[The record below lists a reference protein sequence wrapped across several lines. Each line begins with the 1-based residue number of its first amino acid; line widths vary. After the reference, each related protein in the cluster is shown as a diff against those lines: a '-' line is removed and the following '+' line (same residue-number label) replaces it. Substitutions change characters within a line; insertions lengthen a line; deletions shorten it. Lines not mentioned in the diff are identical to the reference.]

1 MNNTDIENLTKAYT
15 DMNKPH
21 LVLDWIFNVPNQT
34 LICTINDEL
43 SYSAIEGG
51 EKGIN
56 KNYKDKTTF
65 IPVEYWNM
73 EKLWISEN
81 YGEQVGYFQLDPNRA
96 IIHPVSG
103 EEDRCPMGIGPD
115 GRYLDHLQRRQAI
128 LESNDCSEIYR
139 TADNTVW
146 ETPDC
151 GKTIYKRIPTLDTHY
166 AEFAKTNNEI
176 HKFERT
182 TYSEHPQPCLQQPR
196 SPGRTFSS
204 YDDMLENG
212 VSEDVVNKCR
222 ESKWQEPLHPELQYM
237 IEMI

>member
-1 MNNTDIENLTKAYT
+1 MK
-15 DMNKPH
+15 NKPH

-34 LICTINDEL
+34 LICTIDDEL

-51 EKGIN
+51 EAGIN
-56 KNYKDKTTF
+56 KHYKGETIF
-65 IPVEYWNM
+65 IRPDTSEAFPSESAWNE
-73 EKLWISEN
+73 EKVWISEN
-81 YGEQVGYFQLDPNRA
+81 YGEQVGYFQLDHDRV
-96 IIHPVSG
+96 ITHPYSG
-103 EEDRCPMGIGPD
+103 QTDRCPMGIGPD

-139 TADNTVW
+139 TEGQTVW

-151 GKTIYKRIPTLDTHY
+151 GKTIYKRIPTTDTNY
-166 AEFAKTNNEI
+166 AEFARRHNETY
-176 HKFERT
+176 KFDRT
-182 TYSEHPQPCLQQPR
+182 AYPEHPQPCLQQPR

-212 VSEDVVNKCR
+212 VSEDIVNKCKDGKW
-222 ESKWQEPLHPELQYM
+222 ESPMHPELQYM

>member
-1 MNNTDIENLTKAYT
+1 MKE
-15 DMNKPH
+15 NKPH

-34 LICTINDEL
+34 LVCTINDEL

-51 EKGIN
+51 VKGIN
-56 KNYKDKTTF
+56 KTYNGETVF
-65 IPVEYWNM
+65 IEADDWNE

-81 YGEQVGYFQLDPNRA
+81 YGEQVGYFQLDPNRV
-96 IIHPVSG
+96 ITHPFTG
-103 EEDRCPMGIGPD
+103 EEDRCPMGLGPD

-128 LESNDCSEIYR
+128 LESQDCSEIYR
-139 TADNTVW
+139 TEDSTVW

-151 GKTIYKRIPTLDTHY
+151 GKTIYKRIPTTDTHY
-166 AEFAKTNNEI
+166 AEFAKRHNET

-182 TYSEHPQPCLQQPR
+182 AYPEHPQPCLQQPR

-212 VSEDVVNKCR
+212 INQDIIDKCKAM
-222 ESKWQEPLHPELQYM
+222 KWEKPLHPELQYM
-237 IEMI
+237 IEMGVK

>member
-1 MNNTDIENLTKAYT
+1 MK
-15 DMNKPH
+15 NKPH

-34 LICTINDEL
+34 LICTIDDEL

-51 EKGIN
+51 EAGIN
-56 KNYKDKTTF
+56 KHYKGETIF
-65 IPVEYWNM
+65 IRPDTSEVFPSESAWNE
-73 EKLWISEN
+73 EKVWISEN
-81 YGEQVGYFQLDPNRA
+81 YGEQVGYFQLDHDRV
-96 IIHPVSG
+96 ITHPYSG
-103 EEDRCPMGIGPD
+103 QTDRCPMGIGPD

-139 TADNTVW
+139 TEGQTVW

-151 GKTIYKRIPTLDTHY
+151 GKTIYKRIPTTDTNY
-166 AEFAKTNNEI
+166 AEFARRHNETY
-176 HKFERT
+176 KFDRT
-182 TYSEHPQPCLQQPR
+182 TYPEHPQPCLQQPR

-212 VSEDVVNKCR
+212 VSEDIVNKCKDGKW
-222 ESKWQEPLHPELQYM
+222 ESPMHPELQYM

>member
-1 MNNTDIENLTKAYT
+1 MK
-15 DMNKPH
+15 NKPH

-51 EKGIN
+51 YKGIN
-56 KNYKDKTTF
+56 KTYNSETIF
-65 IPVEYWNM
+65 IEPDDWEE
-73 EKLWISEN
+73 EKVWISEN
-81 YGEQVGYFQLDPNRA
+81 YGEQVGYFQLDRTRV
-96 IIHPVSG
+96 ITHPFSG

-128 LESNDCSEIYR
+128 LEGQDCSVIYR
-139 TADNTVW
+139 TQDHTVW

-151 GKTIYKRIPTLDTHY
+151 GKTIYKRVPTLDTEY
-166 AEFAKTNNEI
+166 AKFAKDNNET

-182 TYSEHPQPCLQQPR
+182 TYSEHPQPCMMQPR
-196 SPGRTFSS
+196 SPGRRFSS

-212 VSEDVVNKCR
+212 VSEDIVNKCKDGKW
-222 ESKWQEPLHPELQYM
+222 ESPMHPELQYL

>member
-1 MNNTDIENLTKAYT
+1 MKED
-15 DMNKPH
+15 KPH

-34 LICTINDEL
+34 LICTIDDEL

-56 KNYKDKTTF
+56 KHYKGETVF
-65 IPVEYWNM
+65 IAPGETAFIESAAWNE

-81 YGEQVGYFQLDPNRA
+81 YGEQVGYFQLDYDRV
-96 IIHPVSG
+96 ITHPITG

-128 LESNDCSEIYR
+128 LESQDCSEIYR
-139 TADNTVW
+139 TEDQTVW

-166 AEFAKTNNEI
+166 AEFAKSNNET

-182 TYSEHPQPCLQQPR
+182 TYPEHPQPCMMQPR
-196 SPGRTFSS
+196 SSGRTFSS

-212 VSEDVVNKCR
+212 INQDIIDKCKAMNW
-222 ESKWQEPLHPELQYM
+222 ESPMHPELQYM
-237 IEMI
+237 IEMG

>member
-1 MNNTDIENLTKAYT
+1 MK
-15 DMNKPH
+15 NKPH

-34 LICTINDEL
+34 LICTIDDEL

-51 EKGIN
+51 EAGIN
-56 KNYKDKTTF
+56 KHYKGETIFIRPDTSETF
-65 IPVEYWNM
+65 PSESDWNE
-73 EKLWISEN
+73 EKVWISEN
-81 YGEQVGYFQLDPNRA
+81 YGEQVGYFQLDHDRV
-96 IIHPVSG
+96 ITHPYSG
-103 EEDRCPMGIGPD
+103 QTDRCPMGIGPD

-139 TADNTVW
+139 TEGQTVW

-151 GKTIYKRIPTLDTHY
+151 GKTIYKRIPTTDTNY
-166 AEFAKTNNEI
+166 AEFARRHNETY
-176 HKFERT
+176 KFDRT
-182 TYSEHPQPCLQQPR
+182 TYPEHPQPCLQQPR

-212 VSEDVVNKCR
+212 VSEDIVNKCKDGKW
-222 ESKWQEPLHPELQYM
+222 ESPMHPELQYM

>member
-1 MNNTDIENLTKAYT
+1 MK
-15 DMNKPH
+15 NKPH

-34 LICTINDEL
+34 LVCTINDEL

-51 EKGIN
+51 EKGI
-56 KNYKDKTTF
+56 DKTYKGETVF
-65 IPVEYWNM
+65 IEPSDWNE
-73 EKLWISEN
+73 EKVWISEN
-81 YGEQVGYFQLDPNRA
+81 YGEQVGYFQLDHNRV
-96 IIHPVSG
+96 ITHPFTG
-103 EEDRCPMGIGPD
+103 QEDRCPMGIGPD

-128 LESNDCSEIYR
+128 LESQDCSEIYR
-139 TADNTVW
+139 TEGQTVW

-166 AEFAKTNNEI
+166 AKFAKEHNEPY
-176 HKFERT
+176 KFDRT
-182 TYSEHPQPCLQQPR
+182 TYPEHPQPCLQQPR

-212 VSEDVVNKCR
+212 VSEDIVNKCKDGKW
-222 ESKWQEPLHPELQYM
+222 ESPMHPELQYM